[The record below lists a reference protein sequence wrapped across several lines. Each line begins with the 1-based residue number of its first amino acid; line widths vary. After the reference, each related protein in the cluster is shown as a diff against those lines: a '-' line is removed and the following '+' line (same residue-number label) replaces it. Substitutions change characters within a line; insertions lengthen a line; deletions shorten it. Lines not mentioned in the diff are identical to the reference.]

1 MSNSIELII
10 EYRYLILIPLSLI
23 EGPVVA
29 FIAGT
34 LASLGYFSLPILG
47 VFFLVRDMGMD
58 ALYYFS
64 GYFWG
69 DTRFAKNMLK
79 KLNIDSNLSGMRTL
93 WEKHPLRTLII
104 GKLSYGI
111 AGAFIVVAGMI
122 KMRILT
128 FFKYGAFVAL
138 VQYGMLLLLGYFF
151 GNAFGGNIRRIIENI
166 IYVIAGITL
175 FISVYYILSRY
186 FRNKF
191 VNK

>member
-1 MSNSIELII
+1 MTNTIELII

-23 EGPVVA
+23 EGPMVA

-47 VFFLVRDMGMD
+47 VFFLVRDVAMD

-69 DTRFAKNMLK
+69 DTHFAKKMLK
-79 KLNIDSNLSGMRTL
+79 KLHIDSNLNGIRTQ
-93 WEKHPLRTLII
+93 WEKHPARTLII

-122 KMRILT
+122 KMRMLT
-128 FFKYGAFVAL
+128 FFKYGLLVAV
-138 VQYGMLLLLGYFF
+138 VQYGTLLLLGYFF
-151 GNAFGGNIRRIIENI
+151 GNAFGGNIKRILENI

-175 FISVYYILSRY
+175 FISAYYILSWY
-186 FRNKF
+186 FRKKF
-191 VNK
+191 INE